1 MKGVQNSN
9 LQRNLIIFGRL
20 LRRLGID
27 VHTGRLLD
35 VTEALQHI
43 DLGSRDEVYHTC
55 RALLVYRHED
65 LPIFDRAFEAFWL
78 GRGVPVRSGL
88 SDPLRHNE
96 LTNGE
101 AEVDAGSKRQDPAYD
116 SVDSN
121 GGVESID
128 EVALPTWSDVAALA
142 NKDFAEFTPDEVAT
156 ARTALE
162 QLMWTPGERR
172 TRRWVRGRGSR
183 VDLRRALAKSL
194 RTGGDVLTLPR
205 RTRRMRPRSLV
216 LLCDVSG
223 SMERYS
229 RMLLHFVH
237 ALSRKHRRV
246 ETFLFSTELTRITR
260 ELRTR
265 WLDQAAVAV
274 SRAVP
279 DWSGG
284 TRIGAA
290 IGEFHRRWARRVLRG
305 GPVVLLISD
314 GWDRG
319 DPIELRD
326 QVAWLQRS
334 SHRLIWLNPLIGTVG
349 YAPLT
354 RGLQAALPHV
364 DDFLPVRT
372 LSNLAD
378 LAVHLNAL
386 AAPGRLRAQRYGG
399 PSRSW
404 TSPAHTASTLR
415 PNASGIS

>member
-1 MKGVQNSN
+1 
-9 LQRNLIIFGRL
+9 
-20 LRRLGID
+20 

-35 VTEALQHI
+35 VTEALQHV

-65 LPIFDRAFEAFWL
+65 LPIFDRAFEAFWM
-78 GRGVPVRSGL
+78 GRSVRL
-88 SDPLRHNE
+88 QPDPAAIAASPQAPGDDE
-96 LTNGE
+96 LDRREG
-101 AEVDAGSKRQDPAYD
+101 DAGSQEQDPAYD
-116 SVDSN
+116 SV
-121 GGVESID
+121 ESI
-128 EVALPTWSDVAALA
+128 EQGAISTWSDAAALA
-142 NKDFAEFTPDEVAT
+142 DKDFAEFTPDELAT
-156 ARTALE
+156 ARSALDA
-162 QLMWTPGERR
+162 LVWTPGVRR

-205 RTRRMRPRSLV
+205 RTRRTRPRSLV

-237 ALSRKHRRV
+237 ALSRRHRRV
-246 ETFLFSTELTRITR
+246 ETFLFSTELTRITK

-265 WLDQAAVAV
+265 SVDQAAVAV

-279 DWSGG
+279 DWSSG

-290 IGEFHRRWARRVLRG
+290 IAEFHRRWARRVLRG

-334 SHRLIWLNPLIGTVG
+334 SHRVIWLNPLIGTVG

-354 RGLQAALPHV
+354 RGLQAALPFV

-378 LAVHLNAL
+378 LALHLNTL
-386 AAPGRLRAQRYGG
+386 AGRLRAARFRLRSSYGG
-399 PSRSW
+399 Q
-404 TSPAHTASTLR
+404 AGELR
-415 PNASGIS
+415 